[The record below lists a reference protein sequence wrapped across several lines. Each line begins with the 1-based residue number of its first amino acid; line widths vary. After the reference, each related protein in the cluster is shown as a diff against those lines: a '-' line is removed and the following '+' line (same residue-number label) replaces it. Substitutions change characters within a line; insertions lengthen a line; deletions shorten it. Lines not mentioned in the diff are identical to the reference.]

1 MQIAGLHK
9 TIVTESIQTTIAHV
23 SMHTNKADKIH
34 ATARLEQTFYLNF
47 FVFRDF
53 FFQRVRLMQFN
64 DYGVELSSAG
74 KTKIKSMT
82 AKYGTSMSRHKLIDI
97 GTVGTTNTSSTVTKM
112 DFLKTNRFFLTFSS
126 SGIFSRF
133 QKAKASNLQHDNRF
147 LLVVENSLFSRHPG
161 RPSLSLHLSQH
172 APIKL
177 IRLHI

>member
-34 ATARLEQTFYLNF
+34 AAARLEQTFYLNF

-74 KTKIKSMT
+74 KTKIKSMA

-97 GTVGTTNTSSTVTKM
+97 TCRYYKHIVHGDKNG
-112 DFLKTNRFFLTFSS
+112 FS
-126 SGIFSRF
+126 
-133 QKAKASNLQHDNRF
+133 
-147 LLVVENSLFSRHPG
+147 
-161 RPSLSLHLSQH
+161 
-172 APIKL
+172 
-177 IRLHI
+177 